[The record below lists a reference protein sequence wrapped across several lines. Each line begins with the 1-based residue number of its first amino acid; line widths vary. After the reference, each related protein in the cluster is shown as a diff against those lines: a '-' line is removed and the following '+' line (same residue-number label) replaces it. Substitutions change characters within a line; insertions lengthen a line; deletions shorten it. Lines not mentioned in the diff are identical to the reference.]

1 MQYSKKSLSILDPKV
16 LMSNLQI
23 KTTCNGPSKSRDKNV
38 FTFCQD
44 GQCCSTIPLPFQ
56 NENCNKERFYQGTEI
71 GECAQFKFGFY
82 GSGKIEGNVTYADL
96 PPEMDINVLFRDGS
110 VTVCTMNDTKL
121 DGNVA
126 NEPKFLDFVCKEPKG
141 ISRSL
146 VAHRF

>member
-1 MQYSKKSLSILDPKV
+1 MLYQPCILGTSKRSFYTVLLYSSL
-16 LMSNLQI
+16 
-23 KTTCNGPSKSRDKNV
+23 
-38 FTFCQD
+38 
-44 GQCCSTIPLPFQ
+44 
-56 NENCNKERFYQGTEI
+56 YQGTEI

-82 GSGKIEGNVTYADL
+82 GLGKIEGNVTYADL

-141 ISRSL
+141 ISWS
-146 VAHRF
+146 